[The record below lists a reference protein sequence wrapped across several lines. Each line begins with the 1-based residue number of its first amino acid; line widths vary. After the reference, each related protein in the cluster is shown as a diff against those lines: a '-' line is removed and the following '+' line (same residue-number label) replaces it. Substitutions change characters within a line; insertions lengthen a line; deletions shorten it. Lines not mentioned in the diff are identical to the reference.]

1 MRTSPTSSRSWIIWP
16 WRGGTCW
23 WQFTKFWSNLKLHM
37 GKPNTMSLFQ
47 NDTLF
52 CSPFPVTKA
61 PETLFYR
68 IEQCQEIQMMAQD
81 PYTAKHII
89 GNAVQLLTSSGIVP
103 IKEFDTWEAMQNK
116 MYPLLKTFIHEAYS
130 RRLIAIQILH
140 SGPTRVRTVEHV
152 KCIGYQRR

>member
-1 MRTSPTSSRSWIIWP
+1 
-16 WRGGTCW
+16 
-23 WQFTKFWSNLKLHM
+23 M

-89 GNAVQLLTSSGIVP
+89 GNAVQLLTS
-103 IKEFDTWEAMQNK
+103 
-116 MYPLLKTFIHEAYS
+116 
-130 RRLIAIQILH
+130 
-140 SGPTRVRTVEHV
+140 
-152 KCIGYQRR
+152 